1 MHFAFFALATED
13 FNAGTAI
20 ATNTTTIAT
29 VISTSIKVKPF
40 GGDCFP
46 LRGATTEAIMSGT
59 HLISLKGRLISK

>member
-40 GGDCFP
+40 RGACFP
-46 LRGATTEAIMSGT
+46 LRGAKAESFISGT
-59 HLISLKGRLISK
+59 PLISLKGQLISK